1 MAKGLDGAKP
11 VDRIAQVIGAQKKRE
26 RHIWEK
32 SRRAQGHDAVSALA
46 APSREP
52 VSPNGR
58 ATSARKPGQLQ
69 DDYGSASRRKSS
81 QKVF

>member
-1 MAKGLDGAKP
+1 MSKGLEGAKP
-11 VDRIAQVIGAQKKRE
+11 VYRIADVIGAQKKRE
-26 RHIWEK
+26 RLTLEK
-32 SRRAQGHDAVSALA
+32 CRRAQGHDVVSALA

-69 DDYGSASRRKSS
+69 DDSGSVSRRLSA